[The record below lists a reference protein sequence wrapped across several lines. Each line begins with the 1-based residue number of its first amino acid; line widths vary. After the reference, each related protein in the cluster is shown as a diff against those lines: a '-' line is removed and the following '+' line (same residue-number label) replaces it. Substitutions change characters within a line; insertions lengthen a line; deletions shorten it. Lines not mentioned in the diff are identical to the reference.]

1 MSDYCFQPIGT
12 IQSCFK
18 QKFAIPRQ
26 PGLVPSATGEIILN
40 SEFSSEEIVRGL
52 KSYSH
57 IWVIFIFHKSQMKKG
72 KQTVRPPRLGGGK
85 RMGVFA
91 TRSPFRPNAIGQS
104 VVKLENVIHKN
115 KHIHIE
121 LSGIDFLDGTPVLD
135 IKPYIPYVD
144 ALENATA
151 DFAPAAPEKAF
162 DIKFKSEAEHALRKA
177 SQQTGKNLYQLVQEL
192 LVYDPRSANAQEQE
206 VFATIIFDYD
216 LKWQLQGNMVTV
228 LSFKKIN

>member
-1 MSDYCFQPIGT
+1 MPDYCFQPIGT

-26 PGLVPSATGEIILN
+26 PGLVPSATATIILN
-40 SEFSSEEIVRGL
+40 TEFSSEEIVRGL
-52 KSYSH
+52 DSYSH
-57 IWVIFIFHKSQMKKG
+57 IWIIFIFHKSQMKKG

-104 VVKLENVIHKN
+104 VVKLENIIYKS
-115 KHIHIE
+115 KRIHIE

-144 ALENATA
+144 ALESATA
-151 DFAPAAPEKAF
+151 DFAPAPPEKVF
-162 DIKFKSEAEHALRKA
+162 EINFKAEAEQALRKA
-177 SQQTGKNLYQLVQEL
+177 EQQTGKNLYQLVREL
-192 LVYDPRSANAQEQE
+192 LVYDPRSANTQDQD

-216 LKWQLQGNMVTV
+216 LKWQLQGNVVTV
-228 LSFKKIN
+228 LSFEKIN